1 MKTPLYSQQVDNDV
15 GAELCNDNGSE
26 ASPLAL
32 IWGTGLLGVVTS
44 LAKRKSDEFD
54 SHVLHHT
61 LLYANW
67 QSGLIQNQ
75 LFVSSTLTRSTRLP
89 WKADSLITTGG
100 DRLVNR
106 LW

>member
-1 MKTPLYSQQVDNDV
+1 ML

-54 SHVLHHT
+54 SHVLHHFYI

-75 LFVSSTLTRSTRLP
+75 LFVSSTLTRSTNGL
-89 WKADSLITTGG
+89 
-100 DRLVNR
+100 N
-106 LW
+106 

>member
-1 MKTPLYSQQVDNDV
+1 M
-15 GAELCNDNGSE
+15 CNDNESE

-75 LFVSSTLTRSTRLP
+75 LFVSSTLTRSTNGLNSGETTTRRISGSRVSAR
-89 WKADSLITTGG
+89 ADS
-100 DRLVNR
+100 D
-106 LW
+106 